1 MTELV
6 FTFHAELAPD
16 THPDEA
22 HHIIGGSLTDRKG
35 LAAKLEELG
44 AVNVRFT
51 SDIVKPRVSRPRKT
65 AVAPA
70 PASAPD
76 VTPELVLSAEDAH
89 TDDATSVEA
98 ITARNKS
105 RRAA

>member
-6 FTFHAELAPD
+6 FTFRTELAPD
-16 THPDEA
+16 AHPDDA
-22 HHIIGGSLTDRKG
+22 HLLIGGSLADRKA
-35 LAAKLEELG
+35 LAAKLESLG
-44 AVNVRFT
+44 GVNVRFV
-51 SDIVKPRVSRPRKT
+51 SDIVKPRVSRPRKA
-65 AVAPA
+65 AVEPA
-70 PASAPD
+70 GASSSTEPM
-76 VTPELVLSAEDAH
+76 LSDNDPP